1 MTEVVVF
8 AGGGGVTVT
17 VTGGGTEVDG
27 GAVTVVFGV
36 GVIAG
41 TGTWLGGGAVQ
52 APAATKTPKTSQRL
66 MATSV
71 RVPT

>member
-1 MTEVVVF
+1 M
-8 AGGGGVTVT
+8 GGVTVT

-27 GAVTVVFGV
+27 VAVTVVIGV

-41 TGTWLGGGAVQ
+41 TGTWFGGDVVQ

-66 MATSV
+66 MASSA